1 MRLGRSIA
9 AGAGGTALTLTGAFL
24 GLSPWMA
31 GFAKHGQAWSLA
43 TKTDF
48 WSGLGLVLVGLA
60 TILLYRAE
68 LAQRLASRG
77 ITSRKPQ
84 LEAERPEPVAA
95 AAPEPMTDAALLA
108 LASEVVQEVQS
119 EQGGETAWPVDAAG
133 PGVDEAEL
141 VRLATTLLHEIQSE
155 KPEAD
160 RTPAAP
166 SEPEKPLALMS
177 EAELARM
184 ASNLLEEIQRTQQ
197 ERQWVPARKEDTRE

>member
-9 AGAGGTALTLTGAFL
+9 AGAGGAALTLTGAFL

-31 GFAKHGQAWSLA
+31 GFAKNGQAWSLA

-48 WSGLGLVLVGLA
+48 WSGLGLVVVGLA
-60 TILLYRAE
+60 TVLLYRVE
-68 LAQRLASRG
+68 LSQGLAARG
-77 ITSRKPQ
+77 ITSRTPH
-84 LEAERPEPVAA
+84 LEAEGPVPVAS

-108 LASEVVQEVQS
+108 LASEVVREVQH
-119 EQGGETAWPVDAAG
+119 EHGGEAASLPVDAAAA
-133 PGVDEAEL
+133 GVDEAEL

-155 KPEAD
+155 KPEAE
-160 RTPAAP
+160 AAP
-166 SEPEKPLALMS
+166 SAPAEPEKPLALMS

-197 ERQWVPARKEDTRE
+197 SQWVPARKEDALE

>member
-1 MRLGRSIA
+1 
-9 AGAGGTALTLTGAFL
+9 
-24 GLSPWMA
+24 MA

-48 WSGLGLVLVGLA
+48 WSGLGLVVVGLA